1 MTIATRNKFIRIGAL
16 IALALAITAVV
27 CVIMVLAKKRLPA
40 EMIGVRAT
48 AVLGDL
54 PFAHWSAHASIAAIA
69 IYPFFAL
76 VGLLYILFAF
86 EKTQTVEIT
95 FFAACLFA
103 ISFEALRLFIPL
115 YQTWIHGDFLAIAI
129 SRAVLVSR
137 IFVLLALLASGIFT
151 TGQTAQQ
158 LGPSVF
164 LLAFFSFG
172 LGSAIPI
179 NSSRMSGNFLV
190 VPGYAGMISLFMLLL
205 GFLAVLSY
213 LIPGKL
219 RGIPEYR
226 HAAGGLILFLAGY
239 ALLSLC
245 DSWVFF
251 GSGAALFIAGSCI
264 YLERI
269 HRYYLW
275 Q

>member
-1 MTIATRNKFIRIGAL
+1 MTIATRNKFIRAAAL
-16 IALALAITAVV
+16 IALSFAITAVV
-27 CVIMVLAKKRLPA
+27 CVILILVKKRLPA
-40 EMIGVRAT
+40 EMIGTRAT
-48 AVLGDL
+48 FALKGI
-54 PFAHWSAHASIAAIA
+54 PFAQWSSRASIAAIA

-76 VGLLYILFAF
+76 AGLLYILFAF

-103 ISFEALRLFIPL
+103 ISFETLRLFIPL
-115 YQTWIHGDFLAIAI
+115 YQTWIHGDFLAVAV

-137 IFVLLALLASGIFT
+137 IFVLLGLLASGIFT

-172 LGSAIPI
+172 LGSAIPL
-179 NSSRMSGNFLV
+179 NSSRMSANFLV
-190 VPGYAGMISLFMLLL
+190 IPGYSGMLSLFMLLL

-213 LIPGKL
+213 LIPGKM
-219 RGIPEYR
+219 RVIPEYK
-226 HAAGGLILFLAGY
+226 HAAFGLILFLAGY

-245 DSWVFF
+245 DSWAFF
-251 GSGAALFIAGSCI
+251 GAGAALFIAGSWL
-264 YLERI
+264 YLERL

>member
-1 MTIATRNKFIRIGAL
+1 MTIATRNKFIRAAAF

-27 CVIMVLAKKRLPA
+27 CVILILVKKRLPT
-40 EMIGVRAT
+40 EMIGARAPI
-48 AVLGDL
+48 AFEGL
-54 PFAHWSAHASIAAIA
+54 PFARWSARASIASIA
-69 IYPFFAL
+69 LYPFFAL
-76 VGLLYILFAF
+76 AGLLYILFAF

-103 ISFEALRLFIPL
+103 ISFEALRLFIPF
-115 YQTWIHGDFLAIAI
+115 YQTWVHGDFLAVAI

-137 IFVLLALLASGIFT
+137 IFVLLGLLASGIFT

-172 LGSAIPI
+172 LGSAIPL
-179 NSSRMSGNFLV
+179 NSSHMSANFLV
-190 VPGYAGMISLFMLLL
+190 IPGYSAMISLFMLLL

-213 LIPGKL
+213 LIPGKM

-226 HAAGGLILFLAGY
+226 HAAFGLILFLAGY
-239 ALLSLC
+239 AILSQC
-245 DSWVFF
+245 DSWAFF
-251 GSGAALFIAGSCI
+251 GAGTILIAAGSWL
-264 YLERI
+264 YLERL